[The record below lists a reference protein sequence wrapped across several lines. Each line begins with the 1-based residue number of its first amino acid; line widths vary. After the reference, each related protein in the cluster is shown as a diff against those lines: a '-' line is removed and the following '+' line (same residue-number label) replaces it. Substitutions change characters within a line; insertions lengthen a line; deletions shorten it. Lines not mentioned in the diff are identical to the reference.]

1 MDVID
6 NTTLAIALGSFISF
20 ARILSRQ
27 WWTLFQMQIVNQE
40 KAVTVVRGLCVLRNF
55 LKTVQDP
62 NYMPPGYTEKPEA
75 NGNLVEGFWRAGA
88 RRLSADENASRSAN
102 LGGLQTR
109 Q

>member
-62 NYMPPGYTEKPEA
+62 ITCHLAIPRNQQPMAT
-75 NGNLVEGFWRAGA
+75 L
-88 RRLSADENASRSAN
+88 
-102 LGGLQTR
+102 
-109 Q
+109 